1 MPATI
6 VELRSLVPVGAAGLK
21 GRHVLT
27 RHCDDVIT
35 RHLSNSDP
43 RRDDVITRHLS
54 NSDPRRDD
62 VITRHLSN
70 SDPRRALLADTSP
83 LLSPDHKGLCA
94 CSHQS
99 CRIAPLWA
107 RRWCWWWWLKNA
119 WQTRKHVLWR
129 IGSTFLASQQRRYVS
144 AKVTRAMQKRRLYS
158 SVKTDRRVVL

>member
-70 SDPRRALLADTSP
+70 SDPRRDDVITRHLSNSDPRRDDVITRHLSNSDPRRALLADTSP
-83 LLSPDHKGLCA
+83 LLSPDHKGMCA

-107 RRWCWWWWLKNA
+107 RR
-119 WQTRKHVLWR
+119 
-129 IGSTFLASQQRRYVS
+129 
-144 AKVTRAMQKRRLYS
+144 
-158 SVKTDRRVVL
+158 